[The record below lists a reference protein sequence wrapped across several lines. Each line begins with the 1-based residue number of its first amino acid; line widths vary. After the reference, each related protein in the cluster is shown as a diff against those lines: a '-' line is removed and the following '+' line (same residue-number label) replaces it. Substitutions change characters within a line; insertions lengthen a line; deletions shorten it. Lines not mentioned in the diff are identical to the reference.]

1 MLTVRIQTKMRREER
16 VSAAMRAMTIGA
28 VLAGLLAVL
37 PSGPAAAQ
45 ATYTWR
51 HGAILAKSDA
61 GFFFM
66 VQNGFAEKQGLKLE
80 IVQFKTDI
88 LALQALIAGEI
99 DSFEGGPGGSMIAS
113 ARGGDLKVLG
123 CDWPGLPYGIFTK
136 QDVTSLAELK
146 GKTFASSAPS
156 ANPSEVARG
165 IFEKYGIDPA
175 TVHFASLGGDL
186 DRFKAVAAGVAAGA
200 IVSNEYVPIAPKQ
213 GVKMLVA
220 ARDALPNY
228 VRQCVISSAKV
239 LAAKQDAAVHFLA
252 AEMNAWHYA
261 TTHRDATLKLAREV
275 AGIKADDPRPEFV
288 YDDGMRSHAIDP
300 DFTIPVDKLKWM
312 VEELVKDGNLK
323 QPIDVAK
330 VIDPSIR
337 AKALALVNATH

>member
-1 MLTVRIQTKMRREER
+1 MV
-16 VSAAMRAMTIGA
+16 AGF
-28 VLAGLLAVL
+28 LALAS
-37 PSGPAAAQ
+37 PQPAAAQ
-45 ATYTWR
+45 AADTWK

-123 CDWPGLPYGIFTK
+123 CAWPGLPYGIFTK
-136 QDVTSLAELK
+136 EDVKSLAELK

-165 IFEKYGIDPA
+165 IFEKYGVDPA

-200 IVSNEYVPIAPKQ
+200 IVSNEYEPIAEKQ

-239 LAAKQDAAVHFLA
+239 LAAKRDAAVDFMA

-261 TTHRDATLKLAREV
+261 ATHRDATLKLTRDI

-312 VEELVKDGNLK
+312 NDQLVKDGNLK
-323 QPIDVAK
+323 QPVDLSK
-330 VIDPSIR
+330 FIDPTIR
-337 AKALALVNATH
+337 EKALALTGAK